1 MASNPMQRQKRV
13 SFLLGML
20 TMLII
25 AALVIGLLL
34 MMIINMKKEQDEAK
48 QNQVSV
54 YVLTQDVSSGSG
66 IQIAAVSGDDS
77 RSSANIQLK
86 NDVDRSVVPQNYAQP
101 SDIYADDSQTQ
112 AKTDLVAKIDL
123 KAGTILT
130 KDMLT
135 TSSETATDD
144 LRKQE
149 YNMLSLPTDL
159 KDGDFVDIRIRFGNG
174 QDYIVVSKKQVTIP
188 QIAGAPAE
196 GVINVNLSEDETIAM
211 SSAILETYQSTTVEM
226 YVSRYTDPGMQAAA
240 TPTYPVNAECLNLMN
255 SDPNIVE
262 DAKNAI
268 AGRYQNNN
276 LINIRENY
284 INGQLSSISSED
296 RKSNTES
303 NVTEHITQQK
313 ELRQQYLQSLEDAA
327 TAADA
332 AASSGNTTST
342 SSSST
347 SSSSTSTSTSSN

>member
-34 MMIINMKKEQDEAK
+34 MMIINMKKEQDEAR
-48 QNQVSV
+48 QYHVSV

-101 SDIYADDSQTQ
+101 SDIYTDDSQTQ

-196 GVINVNLSEDETIAM
+196 GVIDVNLSEDETIAM

-240 TPTYPVNAECLNLMN
+240 TPTYPVNAECLNLMISN
-255 SDPNIVE
+255 PNIVE

-268 AGRYQNNN
+268 AGRYNTTLRQ
-276 LINIRENY
+276 NY
-284 INGQLSSISSED
+284 INSQLSSIPSED

-332 AASSGNTTST
+332 ATASSGNTTST